1 MERKELDMVGFVREL
16 FGVVDVEEAKGIYKN
31 ISHYSEA
38 KKNIIIDLLRANP
51 QKYLPILTRDDE

>member
-31 ISHYSEA
+31 ISHYSEV